1 MQQET
6 PAVGAVGARTK
17 PPFRADHVGSLLRPA
32 RLHEARADFAAGRID
47 AAALRTVEDEAIR
60 DIVRKQEDVGLQ
72 AATDGEVT
80 VRLHLTGEAIV
91 TRVGP
96 FSSDGL
102 RAELER
108 DPGETVTLRRVLDTV
123 VDDYGLDGDGW
134 IQLTKHVERQE
145 PAS

>member
-1 MQQET
+1 MTGDEIT
-6 PAVGAVGARTK
+6 LTIPRDASFHEVAHLVLGGVA
-17 PPFRADHVGSLLRPA
+17 A
-32 RLHEARADFAAGRID
+32 RLNLSFESLDD
-47 AAALRTVEDEAIR
+47 LETALNAVLER
-60 DIVRKQEDVGLQ
+60 

-96 FSSDGL
+96 FSSDRL

-108 DPGETVTLRRVLDTV
+108 DPGEAVTLRRVLDTV
-123 VDDYGLDGDGW
+123 VDDYGLDVDGW
-134 IQLTKHVERQE
+134 IQLTKRVERQE